1 MAVPTYRD
9 SLRTEGQTRFKAGK
23 WIVGGIALLIVLAGF
38 WRFTHGQSTDQR
50 RARSTAAPVRV
61 AMATQRDMAVVEQTI
76 GTVVAN
82 TAVQVTSR
90 VQGVI
95 DSAHFKEGQF
105 VKKGDLLFQI
115 DPRPFQAALA
125 QARAQLAKDEA
136 QLKNAVSSEKRQKSL
151 YAQHMTSS
159 ETLDS
164 AVATVASA
172 EATIEADKAAVNL
185 AQLNLDYTQI
195 RAPVDGKTGPILV
208 QPGNMV
214 TASGTTQLVTINQIH
229 PIKVSFSLPQSDLP
243 RIQTRA
249 REHGLM
255 ATIDQRSDGG
265 QSYSAPVDFIS
276 NYVDNASG
284 TIELRATFP
293 NEDGSLVPGQL
304 VNVAVEL
311 SNIPDATVVPRDAV
325 NIGPE
330 DQFVYVVPSDNHAV
344 QRAVKVLFDDGKD
357 AAIQGNVQ
365 PGDRVIVDG
374 QLRVVPGAEVFVEGS
389 PSSTRRDLSAN
400 TGAGKRGTESAK
412 AGRREAE

>member
-1 MAVPTYRD
+1 LA
-9 SLRTEGQTRFKAGK
+9 
-23 WIVGGIALLIVLAGF
+23 IVLAGF
-38 WRFTHGQSTDQR
+38 WRFNHNESTSQR
-50 RARSTAAPVRV
+50 QQRSAAAPVRL
-61 AMATQRDMAVVEQTI
+61 AAATRRDMAVVERTI

-136 QLKNAVSSEKRQKSL
+136 QLTNAQSSEKRQKSL
-151 YAQHMTSS
+151 FTQHMTSS
-159 ETLDS
+159 ENLDS
-164 AVATVASA
+164 AVATVGSA

-185 AQLNLDYTQI
+185 AQLNLEYAQI

-249 REHGLM
+249 HEHGLM
-255 ATIDQRSDGG
+255 ATIDQRSEGG
-265 QSYSAPVDFIS
+265 QSFSAPVDFIS
-276 NYVDNASG
+276 NHVDNASG

-293 NEDGSLVPGQL
+293 NVDASLVPGQL
-304 VNVAVEL
+304 VDVVVEL
-311 SNIPDATVVPRDAV
+311 SNIPNATVVPRDAV
-325 NIGPE
+325 NIGPD
-330 DQFVYVVPSDNHAV
+330 DQYVYVVPSDNRAE
-344 QRAVKVLFDDGKD
+344 QRPVKVLFDDGKD
-357 AAIQGNVQ
+357 AAIEGNVR
-365 PGDRVIVDG
+365 PGDKVIVDG

-389 PSSTRRDLSAN
+389 LGSARSDLSAN
-400 TGAGKRGTESAK
+400 AGKRSAGTQK
-412 AGRREAE
+412 PRRRQAE